1 MEGDKGM
8 LQELTIH
15 NFAIIESLSLS
26 FEEGMTVLTGE
37 TGAGK
42 SIIIDALGLL
52 VGGRGSSQF
61 IRHGE
66 DKLSLEGLFHL
77 PSENRPLEDLLSES
91 GIDFSDGMVVLERTV
106 FKSGKNVC
114 RVNGKL
120 VTTGLLRDVGAKLL
134 DIHTQHEHQELMQ
147 DEFHLSLLDRFA
159 SQTLSKPIQTYK
171 ATFAKYKQAE
181 REFHHFTQNERELA
195 QRLDMLRFQE
205 QEITAANL
213 ESGEEE
219 RLTEQKNRLVNFE
232 KLSESLSAAYN
243 ALTGEPGGLT
253 FTGEA
258 MRELEVASSVTNEY
272 RALGENVASSFYQL
286 EDAVSEIRQALDQ
299 LEFQPDELNEIE
311 NRLAEL
317 SQLKRKYGK
326 TIDDI
331 IRYYEEIQLEIDQLE
346 NSEQSVGKLEEKVE
360 EWKLKTK
367 EQAEV
372 LTEIR
377 HKAARKLEKQ
387 IKQELNQLYME
398 KAIFEVHFV
407 KMAEFQETGQDEV
420 IFYISTNPGEPA
432 KPLSKVASGGEL
444 SRMMLALK
452 TIFSRHQGITSIIF
466 DEVDTGVSGRVAQA
480 IAEKIYAVSVG
491 SQVLCISHLP
501 QVAAMA
507 DHHFYITKQVQND
520 RTNTRVEKITGEE
533 KVLEIGRMIAGTEVT
548 KLAKQHAE
556 EMIEQANAIK
566 KNNE

>member
-1 MEGDKGM
+1 MEGEEGM

-52 VGGRGSSQF
+52 VGGRGSSQL

-66 DKLSLEGLFHL
+66 DKLSLEGLFQL
-77 PSENRPLEDLLSES
+77 SNENQALESLLSES

-159 SQTLSKPIQTYK
+159 GQTLAKSVQAYQT
-171 ATFAKYKQAE
+171 TFAKYKQAE
-181 REFHHFTQNERELA
+181 KEFHHFTQNERELA

-205 QEITAANL
+205 QEIATANL

-219 RLTEQKNRLVNFE
+219 RLSEQKNRLVNFE

-258 MRELEVASSVTNEY
+258 MRELESASSVTSDY
-272 RALGENVASSFYQL
+272 RALEENVASSYYQL

-331 IRYYEEIQLEIDQLE
+331 IQYYEEITVEIDQLE

-360 EWKLKTK
+360 QWKAKTK
-367 EQAEV
+367 EQAES
-372 LTEIR
+372 LTKIR
-377 HKAARKLEKQ
+377 HKAAEKLEKQ

-398 KAIFEVHFV
+398 KAVFEVHFT
-407 KMAEFQETGQDEV
+407 KSREFQETGQDEV
-420 IFYISTNPGEPA
+420 VFYISTNPGEPA

-507 DHHFYITKQVQND
+507 DHHFYITKQVQNN
-520 RTNTRVEKITGEE
+520 RTITHVEKITGKE
-533 KVLEIGRMIAGTEVT
+533 KVLEIGRMIAGTEIT
-548 KLAKQHAE
+548 ELAKQHAE

-566 KNNE
+566 KINE